1 MAEYVYDESITVQA
15 PPDLVWSVLS
25 DVQRWP
31 GWLPTVRSVSLL
43 GPAPLQVGSRVRI
56 TQPRLAP
63 MTWTVDRL
71 VPGQSFSW
79 TVRSPGMHG
88 RADHRVEPTGDGC
101 RVALQIV
108 QAGRLAGVA
117 RLLYG
122 GLTRRYMRVEAE
134 ELKRHTE
141 RLAFEV

>member
-1 MAEYVYDESITVQA
+1 MAEYVYDEAITVQA
-15 PPDLVWSVLS
+15 PAALVWSVLY

-31 GWLPTVRSVSLL
+31 TWLPTVRSVSLL
-43 GPAPLQVGSRVRI
+43 DAAPLQVGSRVRI
-56 TQPRLAP
+56 AQPRLSP

-79 TVRSPGMHG
+79 TVRGPGMHG
-88 RADHRVEPTGDGC
+88 RADHRVEPTADGC
-101 RVALQIV
+101 RVTLQIV
-108 QAGRLAGVA
+108 QAGRLARLA

-122 GLTRRYMRVEAE
+122 GLTQRYMRIEAE

-141 RLAFEV
+141 RLASEV